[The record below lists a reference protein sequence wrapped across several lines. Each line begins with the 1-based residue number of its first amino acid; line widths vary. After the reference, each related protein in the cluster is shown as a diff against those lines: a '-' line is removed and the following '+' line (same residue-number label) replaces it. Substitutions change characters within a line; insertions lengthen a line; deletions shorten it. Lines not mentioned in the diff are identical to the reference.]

1 MKKTIIQLVV
11 FIAIILSCTT
21 IFASSITDFK
31 YEGESYNATV
41 TASSGLNL
49 RDAKGNL
56 ICAIP
61 YNEEVYVYGIS
72 KTDNT
77 KAVVE
82 WNKKVGT
89 VLASYLKKKTGD
101 STYAYTG
108 ESYDAITTSALVFR
122 NNKGESLGTVP
133 TNTSVRVLGIYKN
146 DTTRAVIEW
155 NGTTGTVLARC
166 LQRKTTNSNTGYEYT
181 GESYDAITTSAL
193 VFRDNKGKS
202 MGTVPTNTSVRVLGI
217 YKNDTARAVIE
228 WDGTTGTVLASCLK
242 RKTTNNNTGYQ
253 YTGESYYAENICKV
267 NLRDNNNNVLDSIPA
282 NSCMRVK
289 GTYSKD
295 TSRIV
300 VEWKGK
306 EGTVIKSSTTKIK
319 DIIVVNIAKQEVTLI
334 KNNVVLLKTPCVTG
348 HVTNSPTIKGYY
360 SIDYKQRDYYL
371 QGRYF
376 VKYWMP
382 FEGNYGL
389 HDASWRTNFG
399 GTIYKNDGSHG
410 CVNLPESA
418 AKTIFDNSY
427 AGMKVYL
434 F

>member
-1 MKKTIIQLVV
+1 MKKIIIQLVV
-11 FIAIILSCTT
+11 FIAIMLCCTN

-49 RDAKGNL
+49 RDSKGTL

-61 YNEEVYVYGIS
+61 YNEEVYVWGIS
-72 KTDNT
+72 KTDKT

-89 VLASYLKKKTGD
+89 VLASYLKKKSVNT
-101 STYAYTG
+101 TYEYSG

-122 NNKGESLGTVP
+122 NNKGESIGTVP

-155 NGTTGTVLARC
+155 NNTTGTVLARC
-166 LQRKTTNSNTGYEYT
+166 LQRKTANTGFE
-181 GESYDAITTSAL
+181 
-193 VFRDNKGKS
+193 
-202 MGTVPTNTSVRVLGI
+202 
-217 YKNDTARAVIE
+217 
-228 WDGTTGTVLASCLK
+228 
-242 RKTTNNNTGYQ
+242 
-253 YTGESYYAENICKV
+253 YTGESYYAENICNV
-267 NLRDNNNNVLDSIPA
+267 NLRDNNNNVIGSIPV
-282 NSCMRVK
+282 NSCMKVK

-300 VEWKGK
+300 VEWNGMV
-306 EGTVIKSSTTKIK
+306 GTVIKSSTKKIL
-319 DIIVVNIAKQEVTLI
+319 DIIVVDITKQEVTLI
-334 KNNVVLLKTPCVTG
+334 KNNTVLFKTPCVTG
-348 HVTNSPTIKGYY
+348 HAKNSPTIKGYY
-360 SIDYKQRDYYL
+360 SISYKQRDYYL

-389 HDASWRTNFG
+389 HDASWRSEFG

-418 AKTIFDNSY
+418 AKKIFDNSY

>member
-1 MKKTIIQLVV
+1 MKKVIIQVV
-11 FIAIILSCTT
+11 VMIAIILSCTT

-89 VLASYLKKKTGD
+89 VLAS
-101 STYAYTG
+101 
-108 ESYDAITTSALVFR
+108 
-122 NNKGESLGTVP
+122 
-133 TNTSVRVLGIYKN
+133 
-146 DTTRAVIEW
+146 
-155 NGTTGTVLARC
+155 
-166 LQRKTTNSNTGYEYT
+166 
-181 GESYDAITTSAL
+181 
-193 VFRDNKGKS
+193 
-202 MGTVPTNTSVRVLGI
+202 
-217 YKNDTARAVIE
+217 
-228 WDGTTGTVLASCLK
+228 CLK
-242 RKTTNNNTGYQ
+242 RKTTNNNTGYE
-253 YTGESYYAENICKV
+253 YTGESYYAENICNV

>member
-1 MKKTIIQLVV
+1 MKKVIIQVV
-11 FIAIILSCTT
+11 VMIAIILSCTT

-155 NGTTGTVLARC
+155 NNTTGTVLAR
-166 LQRKTTNSNTGYEYT
+166 
-181 GESYDAITTSAL
+181 
-193 VFRDNKGKS
+193 
-202 MGTVPTNTSVRVLGI
+202 
-217 YKNDTARAVIE
+217 
-228 WDGTTGTVLASCLK
+228 CLK

-253 YTGESYYAENICKV
+253 YTGESYYAENICNV

-282 NSCMRVK
+282 NSCMKVK

-371 QGRYF
+371 RGTYF